1 MNSTPRR
8 CWCKHY
14 RAMIEHATC
23 SAGVSYDKFSGIRY
37 EQRPCF
43 HELPAECDLAQYP
56 TAEEIAARE
65 AGLAAHFE
73 KIETARK
80 AIVDSLGGLGGA
92 WKKGMPD
99 VGGVIDCPA
108 CNGKATLR
116 FSRSGYNGHIHA
128 ACTTADCVSWM
139 E

>member
-1 MNSTPRR
+1 MNTPRR

-14 RAMIEHATC
+14 RAMMEHKTC
-23 SAGVSYDKFSGIRY
+23 AAGVPYEKFKGIRY

-43 HELPAECDLAQYP
+43 RNLPSECSLAVYP
-56 TAEEIAARE
+56 TVEEIAAEE
-65 AGLAAHFE
+65 AELDALLE
-73 KIETARK
+73 KIDAARK
-80 AIVDSLGGLGGA
+80 AIEASIGHP
-92 WKKGMPD
+92 WKKGMPG